1 MGEIAVLGIGWFE
14 VIKVIFCNGLLLW
27 ELFEVL
33 DVVGVF
39 FIVGEGVI
47 S

>member
-1 MGEIAVLGIGWFE
+1 MGEIVALGIGRFE
-14 VIKVIFCNGLLLW
+14 VIKVIFRNGLSLR
-27 ELFEVL
+27 ELFEAL

>member
-1 MGEIAVLGIGWFE
+1 MGEIVVSGIGRFE
-14 VIKVIFCNGLLLW
+14 VIKVIFCNGLSLW